1 MMPELS
7 DYSGSRAVLIG
18 TATYHDP
25 EFPPLPAAANSLTG
39 MRQILTDPAL
49 CGWPHE
55 RITVVKDPTDAPRLV
70 QTLRRLAR
78 DADGVLLLYFVG
90 HGVILRQ
97 GRLCL
102 VLADTDAE
110 DPDITGLE
118 YQRVR
123 EALLDSPAR
132 LKVVILDCCYS
143 GRAIEALSG
152 SDVASSTDIRG
163 VYTLTAS
170 DHTAH
175 VPPLAQQSRATTSFT
190 GELLDLIRTGIP
202 AGPELLTLDTIYSHL
217 RHRLHSCGMPAP
229 NQRGVDT
236 AAQFPFA
243 RNATLLR
250 PPEDAPDT
258 ADSRPWPP
266 RTTARDGIR
275 RRTVLLSGMGAA
287 AIAVGAFAIESV
299 LRPDTRPSRSAETTA
314 ASRPLVTTYEAALG
328 GHTESVESVAFSPDG
343 KVLASGSLDHTIQLW
358 DVATRTTI
366 AVLIGHAAGV
376 ESVAFSRDGRTLAS
390 GSDDMMIRL
399 WSVDTH
405 DCIGI
410 LRGHTNAVE
419 SVAFSP
425 DGAILASGSEDATI
439 RFWDVARRT
448 SQATITGHADAI
460 GSVAF
465 SPHAMI
471 LASGDSD
478 HTVRLWNAANG
489 TAISVLDGHSGIVY
503 SVAFRPDGGVLASG
517 GADETVRLWD
527 VATRSTIAVLA
538 GHTAV
543 IYSVAFSP
551 DGTTLASGGSDN
563 TVRLWQID

>member
-7 DYSGSRAVLIG
+7 DYSGSRAALIG

-343 KVLASGSLDHTIQLW
+343 KVLASGS
-358 DVATRTTI
+358 
-366 AVLIGHAAGV
+366 
-376 ESVAFSRDGRTLAS
+376 
-390 GSDDMMIRL
+390 
-399 WSVDTH
+399 
-405 DCIGI
+405 
-410 LRGHTNAVE
+410 
-419 SVAFSP
+419 
-425 DGAILASGSEDATI
+425 EDATI

>member
-132 LKVVILDCCYS
+132 LKVVI
-143 GRAIEALSG
+143 
-152 SDVASSTDIRG
+152 
-163 VYTLTAS
+163 
-170 DHTAH
+170 
-175 VPPLAQQSRATTSFT
+175 
-190 GELLDLIRTGIP
+190 
-202 AGPELLTLDTIYSHL
+202 
-217 RHRLHSCGMPAP
+217 
-229 NQRGVDT
+229 
-236 AAQFPFA
+236 
-243 RNATLLR
+243 
-250 PPEDAPDT
+250 
-258 ADSRPWPP
+258 
-266 RTTARDGIR
+266 
-275 RRTVLLSGMGAA
+275 
-287 AIAVGAFAIESV
+287 
-299 LRPDTRPSRSAETTA
+299 
-314 ASRPLVTTYEAALG
+314 
-328 GHTESVESVAFSPDG
+328 
-343 KVLASGSLDHTIQLW
+343 
-358 DVATRTTI
+358 
-366 AVLIGHAAGV
+366 IGHAAGV
-376 ESVAFSRDGRTLAS
+376 ESVAFSPDGAILAS

-425 DGAILASGSEDATI
+425 DGKVLASGSEDATI

-543 IYSVAFSP
+543 IYSVEFSP